1 MNGLFFGRIG
11 SEVWVSQSPTHGWR
25 KAPRHP
31 TIDEVIPGRT
41 RGRLEVTALH
51 TLPDGSVAVGYGDWG
66 ANTGGV
72 TIYSLDPATLE
83 YTQRSEML
91 ATEAVIKFYTD
102 SHGVTWAPF
111 VDGTGS
117 YEEFRAAHSIYG
129 TPPVEIPYA
138 QWIHVFDMLEF
149 DGAYWL
155 CGSGWHGGLEADPVG
170 HSTPGAYLQRVDI
183 TTGEET
189 RYYGN
194 AGSRTRFYSMH
205 VVDDALMLGTNIG
218 VSRVERL
225 NPDAGERTVADWKS
239 GLSYVTGAFEPTE
252 EIWAAPPPPSVP
264 DGVPGTVTASTQTAT
279 HFVAGDINGDIW
291 VALKPSP

>member
-41 RGRLEVTALH
+41 RGRLEVTALR

-111 VDGTGS
+111 ADGTGT
-117 YEEFRAAHSIYG
+117 YEEFRAAHPIYG

-138 QWIHVFDMLEF
+138 QWLHVFDMLEF

-155 CGSGWHGGLEADPVG
+155 CGAGWHGGLEADPVG

-205 VVDDALMLGTNIG
+205 VVDDSLMLGTNIG

-239 GLSYVTGAFEPTE
+239 GLTYVTGAFEPTE

-264 DGVPGTVTASTQTAT
+264 ECLPVPVAVTVSIQTAT

-291 VALKPSP
+291 VAIKP

>member
-11 SEVWVSQSPTHGWR
+11 SGVWVSQSPTHGWR

-51 TLPDGSVAVGYGDWG
+51 TLPDGSVAVGYGDWT

-72 TIYSLDPATLE
+72 TIHSLDPATLE

-111 VDGTGS
+111 TDGTGA
-117 YEEFRAAHSIYG
+117 YEEFRAAHPIYG

-138 QWIHVFDMLEF
+138 QWIHAFDMLEF
-149 DGAYWL
+149 DGAYWF

-183 TTGEET
+183 TTSEET

-194 AGSRTRFYSMH
+194 AGSLARFYSMH
-205 VVDDALMLGTNIG
+205 VVDDSLMLGMNTMA
-218 VSRVERL
+218 SRVVRL

-239 GLSYVTGAFEPTE
+239 GLTYVTGAFEPTE

-279 HFVAGDINGDIW
+279 HFLAGDANGDIW
-291 VALKPSP
+291 VAIKP